1 MLRCS
6 ELQMLPLRRPASL
19 AARRLLRDNQRI
31 SALARAGDVAAA
43 RRVFD
48 SMPHR
53 DVVSWNALIT
63 ALWRAGRHHLPA
75 ARRLFDEAMPSRDV
89 VSWNSIIAGCLAH
102 GDLDAAS
109 AYFACAPKRNEAT
122 WNAMLAG
129 LLRLGRADDADR
141 LFGEM
146 PKRNVVSYTTMVD
159 GLARRGEVARAREV
173 FDAMPDRNLVSW
185 AAMISGYVD
194 NGMFVEA
201 TELFKAMP
209 EKNVVACTA
218 MITAYCKQGDVE
230 SARRLFD
237 GIRAKDV
244 ISWNAMIAG
253 YVHNGHGEEAMRLHA
268 VMFRE
273 DVKPD
278 HATLI
283 AVLTACSAIAL
294 LRQGKS
300 THAIAIKAMLESGVS
315 FSNALMT
322 MYSKCGNVGESESV
336 FINLR
341 TKDIVSWNTIIAAY
355 AQHGK
360 YQKVIALF
368 HEMEVTGLIPDDIT
382 FLSVLSACGHVGM
395 VDASLKLFDLMS
407 SKYAISP
414 RAEHYACIVD
424 ILSRAGQLEKAS
436 SYIKDMPL
444 EAEKNVWGSLLGACQ
459 IHGNVQLGELAA
471 KMLVQSDSESSGP
484 YVILSNIYA
493 AAGMWGQVNQIR
505 GQMKERGVKKQPGYS
520 WTEIANEVH
529 MFVGGDASHPEMRKI
544 ISELRKISFHMRMVT
559 NEAHIM
565 VDLAQ
570 ECGYFS

>member
-1 MLRCS
+1 MLCCP

-53 DVVSWNALIT
+53 DVVSWNALLT

-159 GLARRGEVARAREV
+159 GLARRG
-173 FDAMPDRNLVSW
+173 
-185 AAMISGYVD
+185 
-194 NGMFVEA
+194 
-201 TELFKAMP
+201 
-209 EKNVVACTA
+209 
-218 MITAYCKQGDVE
+218 DVE

-283 AVLTACSAIAL
+283 AVLTACSALAL

-322 MYSKCGNVGESESV
+322 MYSKCGNVGESELV

-493 AAGMWGQVNQIR
+493 AAGMWGQVNQVR

-565 VDLAQ
+565 IFLANKSEPMLLTVMGKVMLAWQ
-570 ECGYFS
+570 S

>member
-1 MLRCS
+1 
-6 ELQMLPLRRPASL
+6 
-19 AARRLLRDNQRI
+19 
-31 SALARAGDVAAA
+31 
-43 RRVFD
+43 
-48 SMPHR
+48 
-53 DVVSWNALIT
+53 
-63 ALWRAGRHHLPA
+63 
-75 ARRLFDEAMPSRDV
+75 
-89 VSWNSIIAGCLAH
+89 
-102 GDLDAAS
+102 
-109 AYFACAPKRNEAT
+109 
-122 WNAMLAG
+122 
-129 LLRLGRADDADR
+129 
-141 LFGEM
+141 
-146 PKRNVVSYTTMVD
+146 
-159 GLARRGEVARAREV
+159 
-173 FDAMPDRNLVSW
+173 
-185 AAMISGYVD
+185 
-194 NGMFVEA
+194 
-201 TELFKAMP
+201 
-209 EKNVVACTA
+209 
-218 MITAYCKQGDVE
+218 
-230 SARRLFD
+230 
-237 GIRAKDV
+237 
-244 ISWNAMIAG
+244 
-253 YVHNGHGEEAMRLHA
+253 MRLHA

-273 DVKPD
+273 GVKPD

-283 AVLTACSAIAL
+283 TVLTACSALAL

-300 THAIAIKAMLESGVS
+300 THAIGIKAMLESGIS

-322 MYSKCGNVGESESV
+322 MYSKCGNVGESELV

-368 HEMEVTGLIPDDIT
+368 HEMEVTGFIPDDIT

-436 SYIKDMPL
+436 HYIKDMPL

-493 AAGMWGQVNQIR
+493 AAGMWGQVNQVR

-565 VDLAQ
+565 VELAQ
-570 ECGYFS
+570 ECDYFS